1 MELKK
6 ILCAVDLTDTLNPS
20 AEYAKMLAEMAGAA
34 VTVIYVISSRSTYE
48 NLRVPAEDI
57 AKGMR
62 SIWAGSRA
70 TMDEFLEKHFPG
82 LEVDGLIYE
91 GRPADKIVEIAKER
105 DVDMIV
111 MGTHGRAGLD
121 RLFFGSVANEVVR
134 SAKCPVMTIRPE
146 KPADAQ

>member
-6 ILCAVDLTDTLNPS
+6 ILCAVDLMDSLNPS
-20 AEYAKMLAEMAGAA
+20 AGYAGMLAEMAGAS
-34 VTVIYVISSRSTYE
+34 VVVMYVISSRSAYE
-48 NLRVPAEDI
+48 NLQVPVEDI

-70 TMDEFLEKHFPG
+70 NMDAFIEKHFAG
-82 LEVDGLIYE
+82 IEATGLIYE
-91 GRPADKIVEIAKER
+91 GRPAEKIVEIAREQGA
-105 DVDMIV
+105 DLIV

-134 SAKCPVMTIRPE
+134 TASCPVMTIRPE
-146 KPADAQ
+146 KPADE